1 MDSGG
6 WVLAVNDGLESMIKG
21 ELGTEGYGSEHY

>member
-1 MDSGG
+1 
-6 WVLAVNDGLESMIKG
+6 LAVNDGLESMMKG